1 MPVFFTPFMITRLAL
16 MADLSSPI
24 SVPAEKTVAP
34 ISAPV
39 ETETVVETETAE
51 PVEKTESVEPVEKTV
66 ASMKMTK
73 AQLQELATARNIK
86 FAKSW
91 NKTKLVEAINA

>member
-24 SVPAEKTVAP
+24 SSASAAP
-34 ISAPV
+34 VETTPEPVETSAPV
-39 ETETVVETETAE
+39 ETTPEPVVETAA
-51 PVEKTESVEPVEKTV
+51 PVEKAV
-66 ASMKMTK
+66 ATMKMSK
-73 AQLQELATARNIK
+73 AELQALATKQNVN
-86 FAKSW
+86 FFKSW

>member
-16 MADLSSPI
+16 IADLS
-24 SVPAEKTVAP
+24 AP

-39 ETETVVETETAE
+39 APVETETAPISAPESVETAPE
-51 PVEKTESVEPVEKTV
+51 PVETAAPVE

-73 AQLQELATARNIK
+73 AELQELATARNIK

-91 NKTKLVEAINA
+91 TKAKLIEAINA

>member
-24 SVPAEKTVAP
+24 SSASA
-34 ISAPV
+34 APV
-39 ETETVVETETAE
+39 ETTPEPVVETAA
-51 PVEKTESVEPVEKTV
+51 PVEKAV
-66 ASMKMTK
+66 ATMKMSK
-73 AQLQELATARNIK
+73 AELQALATKQNVN
-86 FAKSW
+86 FFKSW

>member
-39 ETETVVETETAE
+39 VETTPE
-51 PVEKTESVEPVEKTV
+51 PVETAAPVQT
-66 ASMKMTK
+66 ASMKMSK
-73 AQLQELATARNIK
+73 SELQELATARNIK